1 MTKAPITRETG
12 AAGFMGRP
20 EGDVL
25 WVHATSETRAAALM
39 QIVTRLH
46 AMRPD
51 LHLLLTLPSGVS
63 APQHLRPYMT
73 ALTVPGDTMPEI
85 TTFLDRWSPD
95 LCLWTGGYLQHD
107 LIHEAARRQVPMV
120 LIDAEESALATGRWR
135 LLRNRT
141 QVTLRHFHR
150 MLASTAN
157 AATRLLKLGVPPQNV
172 TITGPLMEAGTALP
186 CDDAP
191 RDQMARL
198 LDGRPLWLAAMVQ
211 PEELPLVTAA
221 HRIALR
227 SAHRRLLIIVPDDIW
242 QGDAMTQTL
251 RADGWRVAQWGQGE
265 RPDETS
271 QIILAD
277 TRGEMGLW
285 YRLAPVTFM
294 ASSMQDH
301 HTGQDPFEPAALGSA
316 ILYGPHVSRYLTTYD
331 RLGSAGAARMVRD
344 PESLATGVT
353 FLTAPDQ
360 AAAMAHAAWE
370 VTTAGAEVTD
380 AVMDLVQ
387 DMLDRKAAL

>member
-1 MTKAPITRETG
+1 
-12 AAGFMGRP
+12 MGRP
-20 EGDVL
+20 DGDVL
-25 WVHATSETRAAALM
+25 WAHATSDTRAAALV

-51 LHLLLTLPSGVS
+51 LHLLLTLPPGLS

-73 ALTVPGDTMPEI
+73 ALTVPDDTMPAI
-85 TTFLDRWSPD
+85 TAFLDHWAPD
-95 LCLWTGGYLQHD
+95 LCLWTGGHLQHE
-107 LIHEAARRQVPMV
+107 LIHEAARRQVQMV
-120 LIDAEESALATGRWR
+120 LIDAEASALATGRWR
-135 LLRNRT
+135 LLRDRT
-141 QVTLRHFHR
+141 QGTLRHFR
-150 MLASTAN
+150 RVLASTAN
-157 AATRLLKLGVPPQNV
+157 AATRLLKLGVAPRDV

-186 CDDAP
+186 CDDTS

-198 LDGRPLWLAAMVQ
+198 LDGRPLWLAAMIQ
-211 PEELPLVTAA
+211 PEELPIVTAA

-227 SAHRRLLIIVPDDIW
+227 SAHRRLLILVPDDIR
-242 QGDAMTQTL
+242 QGDAMVQTL
-251 RADGWRVAQWGQGE
+251 RDDGWRVAQWGEGE
-265 RPDETS
+265 RPDETT

-294 ASSMQDH
+294 ASSMQAH
-301 HTGQDPFEPAALGSA
+301 HSGQDPFEPAALGSA
-316 ILYGPHVSRYLTTYD
+316 VLFGPHISRYATTYD
-331 RLGSAGAARMVRD
+331 RLSSAGAARMVRD
-344 PESLATGVT
+344 AESLAAGVT

>member
-1 MTKAPITRETG
+1 MRPKPATAETG
-12 AAGFMGRP
+12 GAGAIGRP
-20 EGDVL
+20 DGDVL
-25 WVHATSETRAAALM
+25 WAHATSDTRAAALV

-51 LHLLLTLPSGVS
+51 LHLLLTLPSGLS
-63 APQHLRPYMT
+63 APQHLPPYMT
-73 ALTVPGDTMPEI
+73 ALTVPDDTMPAI
-85 TTFLDRWSPD
+85 TAFLDHWAPD
-95 LCLWTGGYLQHD
+95 LCLWTGGHLQHE
-107 LIHEAARRQVPMV
+107 LIHEATRRQVQMV
-120 LIDAEESALATGRWR
+120 LIDAEASALATGRWR
-135 LLRNRT
+135 LLRDRT
-141 QVTLRHFHR
+141 QGTLRHFR
-150 MLASTAN
+150 RVLASTAN
-157 AATRLLKLGVPPQNV
+157 AATRLVKLGVPPRDV
-172 TITGPLMEAGTALP
+172 TITGPLTEAGTALP
-186 CDDAP
+186 CDDAS

-221 HRIALR
+221 HRITLR
-227 SAHRRLLIIVPDDIW
+227 SAHRRLLILVPDDIR

-251 RADGWRVAQWGQGE
+251 RDEGWRVAQWGQGE

-294 ASSMQDH
+294 ASSLHEH

-316 ILYGPHVSRYLTTYD
+316 ILSGPHVSRYATTYD
-331 RLGSAGAARMVRD
+331 RLSSAGAARTVRD
-344 PESLATGVT
+344 AESLAAGVS

-387 DMLDRKAAL
+387 DMLDRKAAM

>member
-1 MTKAPITRETG
+1 
-12 AAGFMGRP
+12 MGRP
-20 EGDVL
+20 DGDVL
-25 WVHATSETRAAALM
+25 WAHATSDTRAAALV

-51 LHLLLTLPSGVS
+51 LHLLLTLPSGLS
-63 APQHLRPYMT
+63 APQHLPPYMT
-73 ALTVPGDTMPEI
+73 AATVPDDTMPAI
-85 TTFLDRWSPD
+85 TAFLDHWAPD
-95 LCLWTGGYLQHD
+95 LCLWTGGYLQHE
-107 LIHEAARRQVPMV
+107 LIHEAARRQVPLV
-120 LIDAEESALATGRWR
+120 LVDAEDTALATGRWR

-141 QVTLRHFHR
+141 QGTLRHFGR
-150 MLASTAN
+150 VLASTAN
-157 AATRLLKLGVPPQNV
+157 AATRLLKLGVPPRDV

-186 CDDAP
+186 CDDTS

-227 SAHRRLLIIVPDDIW
+227 SAHRRLLILVPDDIR

-251 RADGWRVAQWGQGE
+251 RDEGWRVAQWGQGE

-294 ASSMQDH
+294 ASSMQEH

-316 ILYGPHVSRYLTTYD
+316 ILSGPHVSRYATTYD
-331 RLGSAGAARMVRD
+331 RLSSAGAARMVRD
-344 PESLATGVT
+344 AESLAAGVS